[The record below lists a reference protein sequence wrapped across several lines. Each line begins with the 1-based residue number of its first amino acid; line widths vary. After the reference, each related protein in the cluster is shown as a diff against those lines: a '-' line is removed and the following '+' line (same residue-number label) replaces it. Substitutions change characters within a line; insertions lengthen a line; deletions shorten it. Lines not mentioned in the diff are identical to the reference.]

1 MVHKGFYL
9 MEHKDTKTQRI
20 RQTSAKGSALKV
32 SSLFTQKNFV
42 PLCLC
47 VQFNNTVTENL
58 CVLVSLCSVIKIKY
72 RLI

>member
-1 MVHKGFYL
+1 MVHKGIYL

-42 PLCLC
+42 SLCLC
-47 VQFNNTVTENL
+47 VQL
-58 CVLVSLCSVIKIKY
+58 LK
-72 RLI
+72 